1 MGTCLFCKHGVSKM
15 RSSGV
20 VWCVTTCIPFER
32 NVVCLQPVLVRVCAL
47 GRELSKVLAYPL
59 VNLQRKLAA
68 ARQHELY
75 DAKKKKKKE

>member
-1 MGTCLFCKHGVSKM
+1 M

-59 VNLQRKLAA
+59 VNVQRKVAA

-75 DAKKKKKKE
+75 YEKKKKKKE